1 MGSMNRKIRRAKK
14 KRAEKEMAAKVAL
27 FGKLSDE
34 CLVCEKPFDK
44 NLKEHVSTWNVVVR
58 KDQEK
63 VNLYCPECWGGARKK
78 VLKAME
84 ELDDTRI
91 RESEADNPP
100 TGESKSK

>member
-34 CLVCEKPFDK
+34 CLVCEKTFDK

-63 VNLYCPECWGGARKK
+63 VNLYCPECWDFAQKIVKEVFNEQGSTESD
-78 VLKAME
+78 VLVE
-84 ELDDTRI
+84 EQ
-91 RESEADNPP
+91 
-100 TGESKSK
+100 

>member
-44 NLKEHVSTWNVVVR
+44 TCKEQVQEWFVTVR
-58 KDQEK
+58 EEQGV
-63 VNLYCPECWGGARKK
+63 VNLYCPECWGTAQK
-78 VLKAME
+78 VIEDYGKQNFSV
-84 ELDDTRI
+84 D
-91 RESEADNPP
+91 
-100 TGESKSK
+100 K